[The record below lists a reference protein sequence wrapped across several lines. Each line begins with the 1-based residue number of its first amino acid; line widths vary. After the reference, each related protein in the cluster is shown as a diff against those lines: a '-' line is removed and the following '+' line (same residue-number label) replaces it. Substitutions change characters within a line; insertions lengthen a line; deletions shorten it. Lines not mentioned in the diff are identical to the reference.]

1 MVSKFHS
8 VLARL
13 GVLAFTAVLVGSCD
27 KPEPIPSWVI
37 VEAPSVETFPGQGT
51 AMHQLT
57 EVYVYTKS
65 SFLGVFPLPARIPV
79 LEEGSVQ
86 LDLFP
91 GIRANGIKAFPDIYP
106 FLARYRQTLDLVPG
120 SFDTIRPVFTYDA
133 LARIR
138 FVEDFEGGIKTFGT
152 KVDGNPL
159 DIVSGAEVLEGAG
172 SGRITLDTI
181 ENYFEI
187 ESAPFTDVPDNGTP
201 VYLEIQY
208 RNEVPFF
215 IGLSGSSALRP
226 TYKAFPL
233 GLNPSKTWNKV
244 YVNLTDILGA
254 TQLDVLRINLG
265 AALPEGYPGGK
276 ASIWIDNIKLV
287 HQ

>member
-1 MVSKFHS
+1 MEVRLFTW
-8 VLARL
+8 LARAGL
-13 GVLAFTAVLVGSCD
+13 FAVMAGAMSSCD
-27 KPEPIPSWVI
+27 EPEPTPSWVI
-37 VEAPSVETFPGQGT
+37 VESPSVETFPGQGT
-51 AMHQLT
+51 ALHQLT

-86 LDLFP
+86 IDLFP

-106 FLARYRQTLDLVPG
+106 FLSRYRETLDLVPG
-120 SFDTIRPVFTYDA
+120 SFDTIRPVFTYDPIS
-133 LARIR
+133 RIR
-138 FVEDFEGGIKTFGT
+138 FSEDFEGGIKTFGT
-152 KVDGNPL
+152 NVDGNPL
-159 DIVSGAEVLEGAG
+159 EVVSGSEVLEGAG
-172 SGRITLDTI
+172 SGRIRLDTI

-187 ESAPFTDVPDNGTP
+187 ESTSFTDIPANGTP

-233 GLNPSKTWNKV
+233 GLNPSNSWNKV

-254 TQLDVLRINLG
+254 ARLDVVRINLG
-265 AALPEGYPGGK
+265 AALPEGHPGGQ
-276 ASIWIDNIKLV
+276 AFIWIDNIKLV